1 MPFRAVGTT
10 RCASSTISQD
20 LPVGKMLS
28 WGAALWP
35 VIQGGGNH
43 IKAPQCIA
51 FEENVLVK
59 PYKSTA
65 LLNWISSL
73 ETMAIK
79 PTVGAVWGNV

>member
-1 MPFRAVGTT
+1 MAGYT
-10 RCASSTISQD
+10 
-20 LPVGKMLS
+20 
-28 WGAALWP
+28 
-35 VIQGGGNH
+35 GGGNH